1 MNAPPVQYVTTRD
14 GYNIAYT
21 VSGHGPPLVFL
32 PPGFNSV
39 QLLWRHCPE
48 WMHGLAQRFRLI
60 SYDARGEGLS
70 TRGLPSDLSLADLQT
85 DLEEIIEALHLQQV
99 ILYAHGMRGH
109 FSVRYALSH
118 AGRVKALIWNTAAI
132 SAAAWPSGLLRLLPS
147 ENWDLF
153 LTSLARGRQD
163 LVEDYRSSVT
173 REDLS
178 VFLKVLSS
186 STVESELPRLQVPL
200 LVMHAVG
207 FPTLRQ
213 EESMKVAAA
222 VPDARF
228 VPIGGSD
235 VYGDASDG
243 LATIDAFLNSLTNND
258 VTEGQE
264 GGTSAGLSP
273 REVEV
278 LRLLAAGK
286 SNAQIADELVISQNT
301 VIRHVSNIFAKI
313 GAANRAEAA
322 AYATRNRLA

>member
-1 MNAPPVQYVTTRD
+1 
-14 GYNIAYT
+14 
-21 VSGHGPPLVFL
+21 
-32 PPGFNSV
+32 
-39 QLLWRHCPE
+39 
-48 WMHGLAQRFRLI
+48 
-60 SYDARGEGLS
+60 
-70 TRGLPSDLSLADLQT
+70 
-85 DLEEIIEALHLQQV
+85 
-99 ILYAHGMRGH
+99 
-109 FSVRYALSH
+109 
-118 AGRVKALIWNTAAI
+118 
-132 SAAAWPSGLLRLLPS
+132 
-147 ENWDLF
+147 
-153 LTSLARGRQD
+153 
-163 LVEDYRSSVT
+163 
-173 REDLS
+173 
-178 VFLKVLSS
+178 
-186 STVESELPRLQVPL
+186 VPL